1 MLAIRLRLDVGGCAA
16 AVEVV
21 AFPLPLVVSVVVTI
35 SSSLDRFS
43 IELMAVLGSSVSI
56 VLLREERWIWV
67 GTLGGDDR
75 GYCCGT

>member
-1 MLAIRLRLDVGGCAA
+1 MLAIRFKLVVGGGCD
-16 AVEVV
+16 VV
-21 AFPLPLVVSVVVTI
+21 APPLPPLLSIVVVTA

-43 IELMAVLGSSVSI
+43 MELNAVLGSSVSM

-75 GYCCGT
+75 GYCCCG